1 MHRAVVFAHYDKYN
15 SIQEYVLYY
24 LKELRKVADTI
35 IFVSDSNLPESE
47 ISKVQPLVKLDI
59 ATPHGEYD
67 FGSYKRG
74 FSHIPDDTDELIFAN
89 DSCLGPLYSLDK
101 VFDEMQDKQCD
112 FWGMNSHCIDVD
124 FHIQSFFMVFKKEVF
139 RSDLF
144 KNFISSIEKQKH
156 KDDIILNYEIGLSQL
171 LLKNGYRVAAFIDK
185 PCQARINGSLFFQD
199 KLNPLVKTRVV
210 RQSGWFLGMLLSSW
224 YNNFEIDYPKNLIFD
239 YAKKYKE
246 KVSLF
251 DNLTSL
257 RKVLFRMH
265 LAKKEVCLLGRW
277 YRW

>member
-47 ISKVQPLVKLDI
+47 ISKVQPLVKLVI
-59 ATPHGEYD
+59 AIPHGEYD

-199 KLNPLVKTRVV
+199 KLNPLIKTRVV

-246 KVSLF
+246 EISLF

>member
-47 ISKVQPLVKLDI
+47 ISKVQPLVKLVI

-89 DSCLGPLYSLDK
+89 DSCIGPLYSLDK
-101 VFDEMQDKQCD
+101 VFSEMENKQCD
-112 FWGMNSHCIDVD
+112 FWGMNSLCIDVD
-124 FHIQSFFMVFKKEVF
+124 FHIQSFFMVFKKDVF
-139 RSDLF
+139 RSNLF
-144 KNFISSIEKQKH
+144 KNFMSSIEKQNH

-171 LLKNGYRVAAFIDK
+171 LLKNGYRVA
-185 PCQARINGSLFFQD
+185 
-199 KLNPLVKTRVV
+199 
-210 RQSGWFLGMLLSSW
+210 LL
-224 YNNFEIDYPKNLIFD
+224 
-239 YAKKYKE
+239 
-246 KVSLF
+246 
-251 DNLTSL
+251 
-257 RKVLFRMH
+257 
-265 LAKKEVCLLGRW
+265 
-277 YRW
+277 

>member
-47 ISKVQPLVKLDI
+47 ISKVQPLVKLVI

-89 DSCLGPLYSLDK
+89 DSCIGPLYSLDK
-101 VFDEMQDKQCD
+101 VFSEMENKQCD
-112 FWGMNSHCIDVD
+112 FWGMNSLCIDVD

>member
-24 LKELRKVADTI
+24 LKELRKVADT
-35 IFVSDSNLPESE
+35 NLPESE
-47 ISKVQPLVKLDI
+47 ISKVQPLVKLVI

-156 KDDIILNYEIGLSQL
+156 KDDIILNYEVGLSQL

-199 KLNPLVKTRVV
+199 KLNPLIKTRVV

-246 KVSLF
+246 EISLF

>member
-47 ISKVQPLVKLDI
+47 ISKVQPLVKLVI

-74 FSHIPDDTDELIFAN
+74 FIHIPDDTDELIFAN

-156 KDDIILNYEIGLSQL
+156 KDDIILNYEVGLSQL
-171 LLKNGYRVAAFIDK
+171 LLKNGYKAAAFIEK
-185 PCQARINGSLFFQD
+185 SCEGRVNGSLFFPD

-246 KVSLF
+246 EISLF